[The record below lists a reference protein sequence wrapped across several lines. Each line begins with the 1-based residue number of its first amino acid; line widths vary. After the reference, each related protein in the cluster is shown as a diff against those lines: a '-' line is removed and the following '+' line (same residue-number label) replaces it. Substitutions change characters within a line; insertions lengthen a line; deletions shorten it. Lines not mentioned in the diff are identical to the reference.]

1 VPPSWQDAAVS
12 QTPRRARLPA
22 AERRAAI
29 LAAALE
35 VFAERGYHGTSID
48 DVARAAGVSKA
59 LIYEYFASKR
69 DLHGL
74 LLGEHVDEL
83 FARLQANAAEGGTGE
98 ERLRGGIDAFL
109 SFVEAHRDAF
119 RVLFR
124 DAADPEVADAL
135 SGVQAQAVGVIVAL
149 IEADPESPR
158 HSAQGAETHAALLSG
173 ALQGLA
179 NWWYDHQD
187 VPRAELVE
195 RAMEFAWIG
204 IDGLRRRGRA

>member
-1 VPPSWQDAAVS
+1 VS
-12 QTPRRARLPA
+12 QTRRRARLPA

-35 VFAERGYHGTSID
+35 VFAERGYHGTSIED
-48 DVARAAGVSKA
+48 IAQAAGVSKA

-74 LLGEHVDEL
+74 LLSQHVSEL
-83 FARLQANAAEGGTGE
+83 FARLQANATAGATGK

-109 SFVEAHRDAF
+109 AFVEAHRDAF

-124 DAADPEVADAL
+124 DAADPEVAEAL
-135 SGVQAQAVGVIVAL
+135 AGVQAQAVGVIVAL
-149 IEADPESPR
+149 IEADPDTPR
-158 HSAQGAETHAALLSG
+158 HSAQAALLSG
-173 ALQGLA
+173 GLQGLA

-187 VPRAELVE
+187 VPRVELVE

-204 IDGLRRRGRA
+204 IDGLRQGRRA